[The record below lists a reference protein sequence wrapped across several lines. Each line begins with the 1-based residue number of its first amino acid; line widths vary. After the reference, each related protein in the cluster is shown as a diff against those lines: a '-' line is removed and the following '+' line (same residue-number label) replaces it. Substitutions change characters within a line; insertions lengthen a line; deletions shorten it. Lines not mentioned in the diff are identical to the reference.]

1 MRRLILAAAVPVAA
15 LALGANP
22 AVAKPDKAC
31 KADNVGNWEVKL
43 GRETTLKRADSLK
56 ARAAAKHL
64 RVTLERDGCGKRW
77 EVVLTAPTKAR
88 AGAMRAK
95 VKKDGFKTVTVEKS

>member
-1 MRRLILAAAVPVAA
+1 MRRVILTAAVPLAA
-15 LALGANP
+15 LAVGATP
-22 AVAKPDKAC
+22 AAAKSHTTC
-31 KADNVGNWEVKL
+31 KADNIGNWEVKL

-77 EVVLTAPTKAR
+77 EVGIAAPTKSKAD
-88 AGAMRAK
+88 AMLAK
-95 VKKDGFKTVTVEKS
+95 VKKDGFKPVTVEKS